1 MGTGTSRGANRNE
14 RQEMSTGLQGVT
26 EVNPVNAGNL
36 VKQIAEHKSEKLSS
50 GRREGYRPSDD
61 SALHGGWHQTPEP
74 GSATMIGRNSGEFNR
89 QSTSTRG
96 STSTQGSRP
105 GGRQPGGAYGLS
117 DDHRGGVVPI
127 QESSFFMSSWHSPAD
142 GGGRASGSRAASS
155 DAGRGPQPSGEGR
168 SGRPS
173 QEHIAARSSF
183 FSSSKPSSTAGSQ
196 DYDAGPT
203 TSQKRP
209 SETKKRV
216 STEQPISHKDEGS
229 YVDSSACQESMQR
242 VRPSMDIAGG
252 PVGAW
257 AGSSGAPERI
267 SLQIGIRAST
277 ADPRKVSESS
287 SELGPP
293 RTSAEL
299 LPVGIPPP
307 PPPRTAPPPDS
318 LREAW
323 ADAEPSTP
331 EPSAGMSTMSAPPLN
346 GQSSNALMQHPASG
360 PPARQ
365 MDASGYLPPDVLQS
379 MGQMELA
386 GGGAPSVGEPGGSGP
401 RGHANVR
408 SSFAAERKSVEYQ
421 HEFSSLDIFQNAVE
435 DGSVSR
441 LNSESFSGELRRR
454 YHQLAVLPAD
464 VPVPI
469 SLLARLWGTPDLH
482 DAEAAA
488 SLMESRKILKMA
500 ILEDDSAWCIISPFH
515 LGRLQ
520 DMFRD
525 SLKAQHSRL
534 VNLYR
539 QGFHNLAL
547 VPDDQYFMQNIA
559 NHLVEA
565 DRLEEMAGLLR
576 DPIWLETKLRSY
588 GTGAVVSDFRR
599 YLMVKEDPDI
609 KLLLRSFQMSAA
621 ASLDHPNLYILKEQM
636 LSRLMVAAQRTNLGE
651 WYETARAECW
661 LAVPHR
667 RARNMPVHMLPRR
680 PTLEQAG
687 GLQRLILRGHSE
699 AVRKVVLAPNGM
711 EVITGSADGAVRVW
725 DMEIGDC
732 VLLLE
737 EHQGPI
743 TSVSI
748 SADGQTLAS
757 GSDDAVAIVWDLSSG
772 IWRHKLRGHKKR
784 INAVAIDPQG
794 RRLVTSSQDMTTRIW
809 SLSKGNCLHVLSVV
823 GGGMGPTWEDW
834 TAHHGVAI
842 SPDSRL
848 LATVDAEYCIRVW
861 KMETGEPMD
870 TLEGHTDWVK
880 ALAFA
885 GDSGSLLTASHDK
898 TIRLWDLWTGV
909 CNKVFTGHRGRIN
922 NLVVTPDGKRAVSV
936 SDDNTAIV
944 WDIENQRM
952 QSELCG
958 HGAWINDAAITHNGQ
973 RVVTASGDDL
983 AVYWDATTGEALRV
997 CKGHSGEVN
1006 SVELSYK
1013 GRFAITAAEDGTARV
1028 WDLQAPNVP
1037 LPEHHQGKVIGIV
1050 MAPDGVHAVTIG
1062 EDNVALVWD
1071 VKSGECLHILR
1082 GHSTGLHWAYLVR
1095 EGELLV
1101 TGSGDRRICLWDVKS
1116 GICVNTMPD
1125 HRGSRM
1131 KSFAISPDGRRAVI
1145 VLFDSTVSVWNL
1157 DTMECTHQLMKRAE
1171 RDGIRVHAGG
1181 VNAVYLM
1188 KAGTTALTISKD
1200 CTARVWDLE
1209 TAQCTMMLTGHEDG
1223 LSTGVVKEDGTMCL
1237 TASYDKTAR
1246 LWDLNT
1252 GECSMVL
1259 DHPKEV
1265 DHVAVDPQWHRAVTI
1280 AEGKTAWLWDIKK
1293 GRCLGVLEGHSDE
1306 IAGAVFSSDSRFVV
1320 TYSTNS
1326 VVRVWTAH
1334 SGRLRVVF
1342 MGDCG
1347 ITSCAFGGSKL
1358 SDTIIAGD
1366 GNGLV
1371 HFLDFPAE
1379 ELSSSRSK

>member
-1 MGTGTSRGANRNE
+1 MA
-14 RQEMSTGLQGVT
+14 
-26 EVNPVNAGNL
+26 
-36 VKQIAEHKSEKLSS
+36 
-50 GRREGYRPSDD
+50 
-61 SALHGGWHQTPEP
+61 
-74 GSATMIGRNSGEFNR
+74 
-89 QSTSTRG
+89 
-96 STSTQGSRP
+96 
-105 GGRQPGGAYGLS
+105 
-117 DDHRGGVVPI
+117 DDHRLGSV
-127 QESSFFMSSWHSPAD
+127 QESGFFKSSRHAPSDA
-142 GGGRASGSRAASS
+142 GSRASGSRVPSS
-155 DAGRGPQPSGEGR
+155 EQGRGEKAGGR
-168 SGRPS
+168 AS
-173 QEHIAARSSF
+173 QEHIAQMSSF
-183 FSSSKPSSTAGSQ
+183 FSSSKASSVASSH
-196 DYDAGPT
+196 DHDAAPT
-203 TSQKRP
+203 TSQRRASDGKMRL
-209 SETKKRV
+209 
-216 STEQPISHKDEGS
+216 
-229 YVDSSACQESMQR
+229 SAERAAQYDDNDDFMDASARAESMQR
-242 VRPSMDIAGG
+242 VRPSMDVAGG
-252 PVGAW
+252 PYGAW
-257 AGSSGAPERI
+257 AGSSGAPERM
-267 SLQIGIRAST
+267 SLNIGIRAST
-277 ADPRKVSESS
+277 ADPRKISDSS
-287 SELGPP
+287 SEMGQA
-293 RTSAEL
+293 RTSADGF
-299 LPVGIPPP
+299 PVGIPPP
-307 PPPRTAPPPDS
+307 PPPRTAPPPES
-318 LREAW
+318 LRDAW
-323 ADAEPSTP
+323 ADAEPPAQEASV
-331 EPSAGMSTMSAPPLN
+331 GPPLLN
-346 GQSSNALMQHPASG
+346 GQSNRLASMKHSSGG
-360 PPARQ
+360 PGAGRQ
-365 MDASGYLPPDVLQS
+365 MDTSSYLPPDMVQS
-379 MGQMELA
+379 MNQLELSAGGPPVGGDA
-386 GGGAPSVGEPGGSGP
+386 GGGRS
-401 RGHANVR
+401 RTDVR

-441 LNSESFSGELRRR
+441 LNSDSFSGELRRR

-488 SLMESRKILKMA
+488 SLMEARKILKMA

-520 DMFRD
+520 DMFKD

-565 DRLEEMAGLLR
+565 DRMEEMAGLLR

-599 YLMVKEDPDI
+599 YLTVKEDADI
-609 KLLLRSFQMSAA
+609 KLLLRAFQMSAA

-636 LSRLMVAAQRTNLGE
+636 LSRLMVSAQHTNLGE

-661 LAVPHR
+661 MAVPHR

-687 GLQRLILRGHSE
+687 GLQRLILRGHTE
-699 AVRKVVLAPNGM
+699 AVKKVVLAPNGM
-711 EVITGSADGAVRVW
+711 EVITGSSDAAIRVW

-743 TSVSI
+743 TSISI

-757 GSDDAVAIVWDLSSG
+757 GSEDTMAIVWDLSSG

-784 INAVAIDPQG
+784 IHAVAIDPQG

-809 SLSKGNCLHVLSVV
+809 SMSKGNCLHVLSGM
-823 GGGMGPTWEDW
+823 GGGVAPTWEEW
-834 TAHHGVAI
+834 GAHDGVAI

-848 LATVDAEYCIRVW
+848 LASVDAEYCVRVW
-861 KMETGEPMD
+861 KMETGEAVD
-870 TLEGHTDWVK
+870 TLEGHTDWIK

-885 GDSGSLLTASHDK
+885 GDSGTLLTASHDK

-909 CNKVFTGHRGRIN
+909 CNKVFTGHRGQIN

-944 WDIENQRM
+944 WDIENQKM
-952 QSELCG
+952 LSELCG

-983 AVYWDATTGEALRV
+983 AVYWDANTGEALRV

-1013 GRFAITAAEDGTARV
+1013 GRFAITASEDGTARV
-1028 WDLQAPNVP
+1028 WDLQAPAVQ
-1037 LPEHHQGKVIGIV
+1037 LPEHHHGKVIGIV
-1050 MAPDGVHAVTIG
+1050 MSPDGVRAVTIG
-1062 EDNVALVWD
+1062 EDSVALVWD
-1071 VKSGECLHILR
+1071 VKSGQCLHVLR

-1095 EGELLV
+1095 NGELLA

-1125 HRGSRM
+1125 HRGARM

-1157 DTMECTHQLMKRAE
+1157 DTMECIHQLMKRAE

-1188 KAGTTALTISKD
+1188 KAGTKALTISKD
-1200 CTARVWDLE
+1200 STARVWDLE
-1209 TAQCTMMLTGHEDG
+1209 TAQCTQVLSGHEDG
-1223 LSTGVVKEDGTMCL
+1223 LSTGVVKEDGTMAL

-1246 LWDLNT
+1246 LWDLSN

-1306 IAGAVFSSDSRFVV
+1306 IAGAVFSSDSSFVV

-1347 ITSCAFGGSKL
+1347 ITACAFGGSKL
-1358 SDTIIAGD
+1358 SDTVIAGD